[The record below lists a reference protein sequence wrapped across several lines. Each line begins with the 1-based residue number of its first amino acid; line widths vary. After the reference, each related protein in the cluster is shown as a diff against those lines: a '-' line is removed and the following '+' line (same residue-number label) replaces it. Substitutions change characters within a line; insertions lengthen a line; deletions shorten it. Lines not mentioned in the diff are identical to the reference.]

1 MYKRQPLPPTEE
13 EANAFAAAV
22 LMPARLMREQYVACD
37 RDFDRLCRKF
47 GSSGAAMGRRL
58 HAVI

>member
-1 MYKRQPLPPTEE
+1 MTDT
-13 EANAFAAAV
+13 AAT
-22 LMPARLMREQYVACD
+22 LMPAMLIREQYLACE

-47 GSSGAAMGRRL
+47 GASGAAMGRRL